1 MDKKQNTAC
10 DIVAVTQRIDTAR
23 RLLDYGKNDFAKR
36 VLNTTR
42 VSYWSVI
49 KENRPPL
56 SWIILLADQHGFSI
70 KWLLFGEGE
79 IFNKRRSDV

>member
-23 RLLDYGKNDFAKR
+23 RLLDYGKAAFAEQ
-36 VLNTTR
+36 VLNITR
-42 VSYWSVI
+42 VAYWSVI

-56 SWIILLADQHGFSI
+56 SWIILLADQYGFSI

-79 IFNKRRSDV
+79 IFNKRRSDA

>member
-23 RLLDYGKNDFAKR
+23 RLLDYGKAAFAEQ
-36 VLNTTR
+36 VLNITR
-42 VSYWSVI
+42 VAYWSVI

-79 IFNKRRSDV
+79 IFTKKDRV